1 MLAPERSVT
10 KIHKS
15 YPAHPRAF
23 TFSLMILTKK
33 LTRSLWAV
41 LLVTAMPS
49 APVVAADESVAEVAP
64 AEGPIAYT
72 IKIEGAPGGRVK
84 DLLEESSQL
93 IRLRN
98 SPSMTFAALGQRIA
112 RDEQRFRA
120 ALESE
125 GYYAA
130 TVVTSTS
137 DEKGRVAVIVTVD
150 PGPRYTVT
158 SVVFDLAR
166 EEPATVALIKPEDY
180 ETPLKGIVGR
190 PARAADVI
198 LAEDMALDLL
208 RAEGFPFARR
218 GDRQLDVDHTT
229 HTIAVNLPVELGHQA
244 LFGAT
249 HFSGLES
256 VNESHLQR
264 LVPWPAGDIFS
275 LKTLDAFREDLIL
288 ASLFTSVRVEPAAA
302 SVPENGAPLDVN
314 VIVAEGP
321 HRSVGTGVTYARDKG
336 IGGSAYWRHR
346 NLFGNGERFEANLDG
361 NKLDQTAELS
371 LAKPG
376 FLSRRNTL
384 KLGATGHHED
394 TDAFTE
400 YSGTLSGAVEHKLND
415 LWRIAGGTTFEFAA
429 LTEDGVQRNSY
440 LAGLPMGVSRAV
452 DERLAVVEMT
462 RGWRLR
468 ANVTPYIGRYTGT
481 TTFAHLET
489 EVDGY
494 WPALGGNRLVL
505 AGRVKLG
512 SLLGEGTD
520 DIPANKRFY
529 AGGGGSIRGFGYQL
543 VGPLNADNAPMGG
556 RGLIETSAEAR
567 IRITDTVGIVP
578 FVDAGMVSRGGLP
591 GGDGDI
597 RVGAGIGA
605 RYYTGAGPLRV
616 DFAMPLNRRGG
627 GVDKSWQFYVSFGQ
641 AF

>member
-1 MLAPERSVT
+1 
-10 KIHKS
+10 
-15 YPAHPRAF
+15 
-23 TFSLMILTKK
+23 MIPPKK
-33 LTRSLWAV
+33 LSRLFWAA
-41 LLVTAMPS
+41 LLVTTMLSGPVFAAE
-49 APVVAADESVAEVAP
+49 APPAEITS

-72 IKIEGAPGGRVK
+72 VAIEGAPGGGVES
-84 DLLEESSQL
+84 LLKESSQL
-93 IRLRN
+93 VRLRS
-98 SPSMTFAALGQRIA
+98 SPPMTLAALGQRIM

-130 TVVTSTS
+130 TVITSTK
-137 DEKGRVAVIVTVD
+137 DEKGRVAVTVTVD
-150 PGPRYTVT
+150 PGPRYAVT

-166 EEPATVALIKPEDY
+166 EEPGTVALIKPEDY
-180 ETPLKGIVGR
+180 ETPLKDIVGR

-198 LAEDMALDLL
+198 LAEDTALDLL
-208 RAEGFPFARR
+208 RAKGFPFAKR
-218 GDRQLDVDHTT
+218 GDRQLDVDHAA
-229 HTIAVNLPVELGHQA
+229 HTVAVNLPVELGHQA
-244 LFGAT
+244 FFGAT

-256 VNESHLQR
+256 VNESHMQR

-275 LKTLDAFREDLIL
+275 LKALDAFRQDLIL
-288 ASLFTSVRVEPAAA
+288 ASLFTSVRVEPADM
-302 SVPENGAPLDVN
+302 SVPENGSPLDVN
-314 VIVAEGP
+314 VVVAEGP
-321 HRSVGTGVTYARDKG
+321 QRSIGTGVTYARDKG

-371 LAKPG
+371 LDKPG
-376 FLSRRNTL
+376 FLDRRNIL

-394 TDAFTE
+394 TEAFTE
-400 YSGTLSGAVEHKLND
+400 YSGALRGAVERKLND
-415 LWRIAGGTTFEFAA
+415 LWRVAGGATFEFAA
-429 LTEDGVQRNSY
+429 LTEDGVERNSY
-440 LAGLPMGVSRAV
+440 LVGLPVGVSRAV
-452 DERLAVVEMT
+452 DERLVVEMT

-468 ANVTPYIGRYTGT
+468 TNITPYVGRYAGT
-481 TTFAHLET
+481 VTFAHLET

-494 WPALGGNRLVL
+494 WPMLRGDRLIL
-505 AGRVKLG
+505 AGRVKVG
-512 SLLGEGTD
+512 SLLGERTD

-543 VGPLNADNAPMGG
+543 VGPLDADNAPMGG

-567 IRITDTVGIVP
+567 IRITDTIGVVP

-616 DFAMPLNRRGG
+616 DFAMPLNRRN

>member
-1 MLAPERSVT
+1 
-10 KIHKS
+10 
-15 YPAHPRAF
+15 
-23 TFSLMILTKK
+23 MIPTKK
-33 LTRSLWAV
+33 PSRSLGAV
-41 LLVTAMPS
+41 LLMTTILS
-49 APVVAADESVAEVAP
+49 APALAAQAPAADPPAADIAP

-72 IKIEGAPGGRVK
+72 VEIEGAPGGGVK
-84 DLLEESSQL
+84 SLLEDSSQL
-93 IRLRN
+93 IRLRS
-98 SPSMTFAALGQRIA
+98 SPPMTLAALGQRIQ
-112 RDEQRFRA
+112 RDERRFRA

-130 TVVTSTS
+130 TVITSTK
-137 DEKGRVAVIVTVD
+137 DDAKGRVAVIVSVD
-150 PGPRYTVT
+150 PGPRYAVT

-166 EEPATVALIKPEDY
+166 EEAATVALIKPEDY
-180 ETPLKGIVGR
+180 ETPLKEIVGR

-198 LAEDMALDLL
+198 LAEDTALDLL
-208 RAEGFPFARR
+208 RAKGLPFARR

-229 HTIAVNLPVELGHQA
+229 HTVAVNLPVELGHQA
-244 LFGAT
+244 FFGAT
-249 HFSGLES
+249 HFSGLED

-275 LKTLDAFREDLIL
+275 LKALDEFREDLIL
-288 ASLFTSVRVEPAAA
+288 ASLFTSVRVEPAAT
-302 SVPENGAPLDVN
+302 SVPENGSPLDVN

-336 IGGSAYWRHR
+336 LGASAYWRHR

-371 LAKPG
+371 LDKPG

-400 YSGTLSGAVEHKLND
+400 YSGTLRGSIERELND
-415 LWRIAGGTTFEFAA
+415 LWRIAGGATFEFAA

-440 LAGLPMGVSRAV
+440 LMGLPMGVSRAV
-452 DERLAVVEMT
+452 DERLVVEMT

-468 ANVTPYIGRYTGT
+468 ANLTPYVGRYVGT
-481 TTFAHLET
+481 TTFVHLET
-489 EVDGY
+489 ELDGY
-494 WPALGGNRLVL
+494 WPALRGDRLVL
-505 AGRVKLG
+505 AGRLKVG
-512 SLLGEGTD
+512 SLLGEHTD

-543 VGPLNADNAPMGG
+543 VGPLDAANAPMGG

-567 IRITDTVGIVP
+567 IRITDTIGVVP

-616 DFAMPLNRRGG
+616 DFAVPLNRRG

>member
-1 MLAPERSVT
+1 ML
-10 KIHKS
+10 
-15 YPAHPRAF
+15 
-23 TFSLMILTKK
+23 
-33 LTRSLWAV
+33 
-41 LLVTAMPS
+41 S
-49 APVVAADESVAEVAP
+49 APAFAAAAPPAEIAP

-72 IKIEGAPGGRVK
+72 VAIEGAPGNGVESLLK
-84 DLLEESSQL
+84 DSSQL
-93 IRLRN
+93 VRLRN
-98 SPSMTFAALGQRIA
+98 SPPMTLAALGQRIM

-130 TVVTSTS
+130 TVITSTK
-137 DEKGRVAVIVTVD
+137 DEKGRVAVTVTVD
-150 PGPRYTVT
+150 PGPRYAVT

-166 EEPATVALIKPEDY
+166 EEPGTVALIKPEDY
-180 ETPLKGIVGR
+180 ETPLKDIVGR

-198 LAEDMALDLL
+198 LAEDTALDLL
-208 RAEGFPFARR
+208 RAKGFPFAKR
-218 GDRQLDVDHTT
+218 GDRQLDVDHAA
-229 HTIAVNLPVELGHQA
+229 HTVAVNLPVELGHQA
-244 LFGAT
+244 FFGAT

-256 VNESHLQR
+256 VNESHMQR

-275 LKTLDAFREDLIL
+275 LKALDAFREDLIL
-288 ASLFTSVRVEPAAA
+288 ASLFTSVRVEPADM

-314 VIVAEGP
+314 VVVAEGP
-321 HRSVGTGVTYARDKG
+321 HRSIGTGVTYARDKG

-371 LAKPG
+371 LDKPG
-376 FLSRRNTL
+376 FLDRRNIL

-394 TDAFTE
+394 TEAFTE
-400 YSGTLSGAVEHKLND
+400 YSGALRGAVERKLNA
-415 LWRIAGGTTFEFAA
+415 LWRVAGGATFEFAA
-429 LTEDGVQRNSY
+429 LTEDGVARNSY
-440 LAGLPMGVSRAV
+440 LMGLPVGVSRAV
-452 DERLAVVEMT
+452 DERLVVEMT

-468 ANVTPYIGRYTGT
+468 ANITPYVGRYAGT
-481 TTFAHLET
+481 ATFAHLET

-494 WPALGGNRLVL
+494 WPMLRGDRLVL
-505 AGRVKLG
+505 AGRVKAG
-512 SLLGEGTD
+512 SLLGEHTD

-543 VGPLNADNAPMGG
+543 VGPLDADNAPMGG

-567 IRITDTVGIVP
+567 IRITETIGVVP

-616 DFAMPLNRRGG
+616 DFAMPLNRRN